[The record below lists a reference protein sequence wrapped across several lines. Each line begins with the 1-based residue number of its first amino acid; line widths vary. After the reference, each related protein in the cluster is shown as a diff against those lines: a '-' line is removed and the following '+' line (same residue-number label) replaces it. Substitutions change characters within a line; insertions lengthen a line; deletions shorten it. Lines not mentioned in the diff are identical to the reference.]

1 MFRMCLKYMKFE
13 DARKYF
19 YDHFKHVTNVKT
31 TNKFFFLNKNDEK
44 KLLLVKQIR
53 KKCENNIFQ
62 RFYF

>member
-1 MFRMCLKYMKFE
+1 MKFE

-44 KLLLVKQIR
+44 KLLLVK
-53 KKCENNIFQ
+53 
-62 RFYF
+62 